1 MSESTRCVLGRP
13 YRFLLKGNV
22 TYGNSNRTLWTYN
35 NASYFSALP
44 SIHPMFGK
52 HSLRIRPAITNFIL
66 GIPTEPN
73 GGNHTALFAA
83 SARTKEA
90 HAATLVVIK
99 ALAHT
104 GFRVIDDDKFFEE
117 VRGRRSSI

>member
-1 MSESTRCVLGRP
+1 
-13 YRFLLKGNV
+13 
-22 TYGNSNRTLWTYN
+22 
-35 NASYFSALP
+35 
-44 SIHPMFGK
+44 MFGK
-52 HSLRIRPAITNFIL
+52 QTLRIHQAIINLML
-66 GIPTEPN
+66 GIPTELN

-104 GFRVIDDDKFFEE
+104 GFRVIDDDKFFQE
-117 VRGRRSSI
+117 VSGE